1 MFRVRGFEDY
11 KTDERG
17 LFEEGVKAC
26 FCVFCTLYVSLRSLE
41 FVVVLFAL
49 PVLFV
54 LGISVIL
61 SLLVVL
67 IVSANSFP

>member
-1 MFRVRGFEDY
+1 MRGFEGY

-17 LFEEGVKAC
+17 LFEEGDEAC
-26 FCVFCTLYVSLRSLE
+26 FCVFCTVYFSLRSLKV
-41 FVVVLFAL
+41 VVVLFAL

-61 SLLVVL
+61 SLFVVLVVL
-67 IVSANSFP
+67 ANFFP